1 MTQFEDSKTS
11 KLYRFGVVYTLAIV
25 IIAAIAN
32 YFTWDTV
39 YESSIVNAF
48 ILILTI
54 AMWIALYIPVPV
66 FMTKADW
73 KISEFGFVFNK
84 STVIASIAVSV
95 LMLIRLGWT
104 FRFDLM
110 QYTIIEAFA
119 RVGEE
124 LFFRGFIFTLA
135 LKLLKG
141 KEKSVLWAILISSVL
156 FAVMHT
162 QTFLPSNHLTMI
174 DIFISG
180 LIMVI
185 IRYYTGSILPGII
198 THLAGNAGVLGMAFG
213 ILIYAMVIIVAR
225 ISHKEIEMKVER
237 CEGDQSDEFQL

>member
-1 MTQFEDSKTS
+1 MMQIDNDKTS
-11 KLYRFGVVYTLAIV
+11 RLYKVSILYTLILI

-32 YFTWDTV
+32 YFTWDTI
-39 YESSIVNAF
+39 YESAIVNAF
-48 ILILTI
+48 LLVLTI

-66 FMTKADW
+66 LIIKADW
-73 KISEFGFVFNK
+73 KISDFGFVINK
-84 STVIASIAVSV
+84 GTIIASFAVGA

-104 FRFDLM
+104 FRFDLI

-135 LKLLKG
+135 LKLFKG
-141 KEKSVLWAILISSVL
+141 KENSVLWAILISSVL
-156 FAVMHT
+156 FAIVHT

-180 LIMVI
+180 LIIVI
-185 IRYYTGSILPGII
+185 IRYFTGSILPGII

-213 ILIYAMVIIVAR
+213 ILIYCIVIIVVSVSR
-225 ISHKEIEMKVER
+225 KKSEMNIEP
-237 CEGDQSDEFQL
+237 CE

>member
-1 MTQFEDSKTS
+1 M
-11 KLYRFGVVYTLAIV
+11 
-25 IIAAIAN
+25 
-32 YFTWDTV
+32 
-39 YESSIVNAF
+39 VNAF
-48 ILILTI
+48 LLVLTI

-66 FMTKADW
+66 LMTKADW
-73 KISEFGFVFNK
+73 KISDFGFVINK
-84 STVIASIAVSV
+84 GTVIASLALGA

-104 FRFDLM
+104 FRVDLI

-141 KEKSVLWAILISSVL
+141 KENSVLWAILISSVL
-156 FAVMHT
+156 FAIVHT

-185 IRYYTGSILPGII
+185 IRYFTGSILPGII
-198 THLAGNAGVLGMAFG
+198 THLAGNTGVLGMGLG
-213 ILIYAMVIIVAR
+213 ILIYCMVIIVVSVR
-225 ISHKEIEMKVER
+225 RKKSEMNIEP
-237 CEGDQSDEFQL
+237 CE

>member
-1 MTQFEDSKTS
+1 MMQIDNDKTS
-11 KLYRFGVVYTLAIV
+11 RLYRVSILYTLILI

-39 YESSIVNAF
+39 YESAIVNAF
-48 ILILTI
+48 LLVLTI

-66 FMTKADW
+66 LMIKADW
-73 KISEFGFVFNK
+73 KISDFGFVINK
-84 STVIASIAVSV
+84 STFIASLAVGV
-95 LMLIRLGWT
+95 LMFIRLGWT
-104 FRFDLM
+104 FRFDLI

-141 KEKSVLWAILISSVL
+141 KENSVLWAILISSVL
-156 FAVMHT
+156 FAIVHT

-185 IRYYTGSILPGII
+185 IRYFTGSILPGII
-198 THLAGNAGVLGMAFG
+198 THLAGNAGVLGIVFG
-213 ILIYAMVIIVAR
+213 ILIYCIVIIVVR
-225 ISHKEIEMKVER
+225 VSRKKSEMNIEP
-237 CEGDQSDEFQL
+237 CE

>member
-1 MTQFEDSKTS
+1 MMQIDNDKTS
-11 KLYRFGVVYTLAIV
+11 RLYKVSILYTLILI

-39 YESSIVNAF
+39 YESAIVNAF
-48 ILILTI
+48 LLVLTI

-66 FMTKADW
+66 LMIKADW
-73 KISEFGFVFNK
+73 KISDFGFVINK
-84 STVIASIAVSV
+84 GTFIASFAVGA

-104 FRFDLM
+104 FRFDLI

-141 KEKSVLWAILISSVL
+141 KENSVLWAILISSVL
-156 FAVMHT
+156 FAIVHT

-185 IRYYTGSILPGII
+185 IRYFTGSILSGII
-198 THLAGNAGVLGMAFG
+198 THLAGNAGVLGMVFG
-213 ILIYAMVIIVAR
+213 ILIYCIVIIVVRASR
-225 ISHKEIEMKVER
+225 KKSEMNIEP
-237 CEGDQSDEFQL
+237 CE

>member
-11 KLYRFGVVYTLAIV
+11 KLYRFGVVYTLVIV

-32 YFTWDTV
+32 YFTWDSV

-73 KISEFGFVFNK
+73 KISDFGFVINK
-84 STVIASIAVSV
+84 GTFIASFAVGA

-104 FRFDLM
+104 FRFDLI
-110 QYTIIEAFA
+110 QYTVIEAFA

-141 KEKSVLWAILISSVL
+141 KENSVLWAILISSVL
-156 FAVMHT
+156 FAIVHT
-162 QTFLPSNHLTMI
+162 QTFLPSNHFTMI

-185 IRYYTGSILPGII
+185 IRYFTGSILPGII
-198 THLAGNAGVLGMAFG
+198 THLAGNAGVLGMVFG
-213 ILIYAMVIIVAR
+213 ILIYCIVIIVVR
-225 ISHKEIEMKVER
+225 VSRKKSEMNIEP
-237 CEGDQSDEFQL
+237 CE

>member
-1 MTQFEDSKTS
+1 MMQIDNDKTS
-11 KLYRFGVVYTLAIV
+11 RLYRVSILYTLILI

-39 YESSIVNAF
+39 YESAIVNAF
-48 ILILTI
+48 LLVLTI

-66 FMTKADW
+66 LMIKADW
-73 KISEFGFVFNK
+73 KISDFGFVINK
-84 STVIASIAVSV
+84 STFIASLAVGA
-95 LMLIRLGWT
+95 LMFIRLGWT
-104 FRFDLM
+104 FRFDLI

-141 KEKSVLWAILISSVL
+141 KENSVLWAILISSVL
-156 FAVMHT
+156 FAIVHT

-185 IRYYTGSILPGII
+185 IRYFTGSILPGII
-198 THLAGNAGVLGMAFG
+198 THLAGNAGVLGMVFG
-213 ILIYAMVIIVAR
+213 ILIYCIVIIVVR
-225 ISHKEIEMKVER
+225 VSRKKSEMNIEP
-237 CEGDQSDEFQL
+237 CE